1 MPALMGISHVD
12 LTVSDCERAAAWWQD
27 VVGLTLVN
35 RVSGETFEAISLV
48 HPSGFTVTVMTHK
61 STAELGLFD
70 ERRIGL
76 DHLAFRVANRDELQR
91 WATHLEAK
99 GVPHTGIIDHR
110 FTDPLWS
117 SAILTT
123 RSSNSLCTRTSS
135 NCSSMRGFER

>member
-1 MPALMGISHVD
+1 MPELMGISHVD
-12 LTVSDCERAAAWWQD
+12 LTVSDCERAAAWWHD

-35 RVSGETFEAISLV
+35 RVSGETIEGRSLV
-48 HPSGFTVTVMTHK
+48 HPSGFAVTVMPHK

-99 GVPHTGIIDHR
+99 GVPHTGIID
-110 FTDPLWS
+110 
-117 SAILTT
+117 IGYGLTIVFRHPDNT
-123 RSSNSLCTRTSS
+123 QLEFYVHPNISEMNLNAGS
-135 NCSSMRGFER
+135 

>member
-1 MPALMGISHVD
+1 MPELMGISHVD

-35 RVSGETFEAISLV
+35 RVSGETFEARSFV
-48 HPSGFTVTVMTHK
+48 HLFGFRRATVMTHK

-99 GVPHTGIIDHR
+99 GVPITGIIDIGYGPTVVFR
-110 FTDPLWS
+110 DPDNTQLEFFVHPDIEELQLD
-117 SAILTT
+117 ARI
-123 RSSNSLCTRTSS
+123 
-135 NCSSMRGFER
+135 

>member
-1 MPALMGISHVD
+1 MPELVGISHVD
-12 LTVSDCERAAAWWQD
+12 LTVSDCERAAAWWHD

-35 RVSGETFEAISLV
+35 RVSGETIEGRSLV
-48 HPSGFTVTVMTHK
+48 HPSGFAVTVMPHK

-99 GVPHTGIIDHR
+99 GVPHTGIIDIGYGPTLVFRDPDNTQLEFYVHR
-110 FTDPLWS
+110 DIEELQLD
-117 SAILTT
+117 AG
-123 RSSNSLCTRTSS
+123 N
-135 NCSSMRGFER
+135 